1 MVEKGT
7 VASEFEVYLRRADLR
22 PASKR
27 VKRLALKHFIEEF
40 GDMPVGEVTRSIA
53 EDYRIILTKG
63 RSKRAANGYLANF
76 KPFWKS
82 LHKHG
87 SIHENPFADL
97 RLFRYTESE
106 RQTFTAAELGR
117 LVKTAS
123 RLWRVRICCG
133 LLGMRRGEVLNLCV
147 RDINQSGQDSHILLT
162 PKSKTAT
169 TWEWDIKDHA
179 QRMVA
184 LPERMCFVDVVVEL
198 HQDLVRLQE
207 DLPTEQPYLLLEPK
221 YYRKLIEWQ
230 RQNELTDEDTADPTG
245 NFQRT
250 FRRLQ
255 RDALVR
261 PFRRF
266 HELRAAFVT
275 QMIKAQGIDRAA
287 DAVGHSSVDIT
298 RKYDRRD
305 KQQLVAEVRRLAS
318 TFYET

>member
-1 MVEKGT
+1 MDQT
-7 VASEFEVYLRRADLR
+7 VASEFEVYLKRADLR

-27 VKRLALKHFIEEF
+27 FKRQALKHFIKEF
-40 GDMPVGEVTRSIA
+40 GDMPVTAVSRAVA
-53 EDYRIILTKG
+53 EDYRVILAKG

-76 KPFWKS
+76 RPFWKW

-87 SIHENPFADL
+87 TISENPFADL
-97 RLFRYTESE
+97 HAFRITESE
-106 RQTFTAAELGR
+106 RQTFTTAELSR
-117 LVKTAS
+117 LVRTAS
-123 RLWRVRICCG
+123 RLWRMRICLG

-147 RDINQSGQDSHILLT
+147 RDINQSGPDSHILLT
-162 PKSKTAT
+162 PKSTSPT
-169 TWEWDIKDHA
+169 TWEWGLKDHT

-184 LPERMCFVDVVVEL
+184 LPERMCFAEYVVEL

-207 DLPTEQPYLLLEPK
+207 DLPVEQPYLLLEPK

-230 RQNELTDEDTADPTG
+230 RQKKLTDEDTADPTG
-245 NFQRT
+245 NFQRA

-266 HELRAAFVT
+266 HELRAAFAT
-275 QMIKAQGIDRAA
+275 AMIKSQGIDRAA
-287 DAVGHSSVDIT
+287 DALGHSSVDTT
-298 RKYDRRD
+298 RKYDRRN
-305 KQQLVAEVRRLAS
+305 QQEMVADIGRLAS